1 MTSLWRLCREQYDRI
16 LRIAGTALAERLM
29 MLFAVLE
36 SVIIPI
42 PVDPLLVATVLAR
55 PARWVRLTA
64 GCTIAAVIGGGI
76 GWAHGGV
83 LGVGIEEILAML
95 PAAIAAPE
103 KFTAVQAGF
112 VEFGMLLVFIGA
124 FTPLPYKVIAVSAG
138 IAGFALIPFL
148 LTSLVGRGLR
158 FAIIAGIARHHGDAK
173 IVMAL
178 LSALVFLF
186 GGAFWLIH

>member
-64 GCTIAAVIGGGI
+64 GCTIASVIGGGI
-76 GWAHGGV
+76 GWALGGV